1 MQNLANIQHK
11 IFTEEILGNMRKA
24 IPRPIQ
30 PTHTVDPLGAS
41 KGASK
46 SEGRNMTFRPYSFQ
60 LRTILHCT
68 GWTVKQINFT
78 TGSRS
83 LNGEVLQ
90 EKLKTIKISQKD
102 TERIQSKLTLK
113 VVHELANSQDR
124 APFCMHTRER
134 GTHTLKHERTP
145 SLTQKCY

>member
-1 MQNLANIQHK
+1 VQNLANIQRK

-60 LRTILHCT
+60 LHTILHCT
-68 GWTVKQINFT
+68 GGTVKQINF
-78 TGSRS
+78 
-83 LNGEVLQ
+83 NEEVL
-90 EKLKTIKISQKD
+90 KVNMKTFKISQKD
-102 TERIQSKLTLK
+102 TERTVETDTES
-113 VVHELANSQDR
+113 LA
-124 APFCMHTRER
+124 
-134 GTHTLKHERTP
+134 
-145 SLTQKCY
+145 

>member
-1 MQNLANIQHK
+1 
-11 IFTEEILGNMRKA
+11 MRKA

-60 LRTILHCT
+60 LRTIIHCT

-78 TGSRS
+78 A
-83 LNGEVLQ
+83 V
-90 EKLKTIKISQKD
+90 IKW
-102 TERIQSKLTLK
+102 
-113 VVHELANSQDR
+113 
-124 APFCMHTRER
+124 R
-134 GTHTLKHERTP
+134 GTPREPEDLQDLTKRHGKNTVETGTE
-145 SLTQKCY
+145 SLA